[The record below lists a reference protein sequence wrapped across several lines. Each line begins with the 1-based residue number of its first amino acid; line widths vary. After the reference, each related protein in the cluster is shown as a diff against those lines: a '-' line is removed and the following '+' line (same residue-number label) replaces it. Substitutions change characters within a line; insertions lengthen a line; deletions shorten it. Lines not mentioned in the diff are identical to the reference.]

1 MAGFFKKLLPV
12 AGAVGGAIL
21 GGPGGAAVGAVL
33 GGALG
38 GNNKAP
44 AMQAQLTGSNKSG
57 FQTLPP
63 ELQQAYMQY
72 LSQIQAQSQGPY
84 NAGPMGQA
92 ETGPYASQGL
102 QQLQQHFNKN
112 GSPFAGG
119 NGAMPLGVV
128 EPFHPYQT
136 QAFDQ
141 IGQGSNATGLEG
153 QLRPYM
159 DLYNKYVLNPTLE
172 RNQRERQVLENSLTG
187 AGAGN
192 LGYQHGSALATQRG
206 ALERNYGELEQEAQ
220 ANAFDNALGLRRQG
234 LGDLLTVG
242 GAVQNQGQQ
251 YLNALQPHLQAALP
265 QNRTA
270 RLGQALGLIP
280 GESPTNFTQQWHQP
294 PTKPSWG
301 EQFAGLATS
310 LGGLAGNKSW
320 GDIGSLF
327 TGGNNGGGQSST
339 PTAGSIGFQPN
350 YQQPPQLPA
359 GFGSGYGGYG
369 GINRGNRGF
378 NPAFGYR

>member
-1 MAGFFKKLLPV
+1 MAGFFKKLLPI
-12 AGAVGGAIL
+12 ATTVGGAFL
-21 GGPGGAAVGAVL
+21 GGPGGAAAGAVL
-33 GGALG
+33 GGALS
-38 GNNKAP
+38 GNKKTP
-44 AMQAQLTGSNKSG
+44 AMQAQQTGGSKSG

-63 ELQQAYMQY
+63 ELQKAYLEQY
-72 LSQIQAQSQGPY
+72 LPQVLAQSQGPY

-92 ETGPYASQGL
+92 QTGQFAPQGL
-102 QQLQQHFNKN
+102 QQLQQYYNQK

-136 QAFDQ
+136 QAFEQ
-141 IGQGSNATGLEG
+141 IGAGANAPGLEN

-159 DLYNKYVLNPTLE
+159 DLYNKYVLSPTLE
-172 RNQRERQVLENSLTG
+172 RNKRERAEVENALLG
-187 AGAGN
+187 QGQGN
-192 LGYQHGSALATQRG
+192 LGYFGSSALGTQR
-206 ALERNYGELEQEAQ
+206 AQLEKNYGQLEQEAQ
-220 ANAFDNALGLRRQG
+220 AEALQNALGLRRQG

-242 GAVQNQGQQ
+242 GAVQEHGQQ

-270 RLGQALGLIP
+270 LLGQQLGLIP
-280 GESPTNFTQQWHQP
+280 GESPTSFSQQWHQP
-294 PTKPSWG
+294 AAKPN
-301 EQFAGLATS
+301 FADRLAGIATS
-310 LGGLAGNKSW
+310 LGSLAGGKSFS
-320 GDIGSLF
+320 DLGSLF
-327 TGGNNGGGQSST
+327 TGGNTGQSST
-339 PTAGSIGFQPN
+339 PVAGSIGLQPN

-378 NPAFGYR
+378 NPAYGYR

>member
-1 MAGFFKKLLPV
+1 MAGFFKKVLPI
-12 AGAVGGAIL
+12 ATTVGGAFL
-21 GGPGGAAVGAVL
+21 GGPGGAAAGAVL

-38 GNNKAP
+38 GNKKAP
-44 AMQAQLTGSNKSG
+44 AMQAQLTGSNKGG

-63 ELQQAYMQY
+63 ELQKAYLEQY
-72 LSQIQAQSQGPY
+72 LPQIQAQSTGPY

-92 ETGPYASQGL
+92 ATGPYASRGL
-102 QQLQQHFNKN
+102 QELQQYYNQN

-128 EPFHPYQT
+128 EPFHEFQT
-136 QAFDQ
+136 RAFNQ
-141 IGQGSNATGLEG
+141 IGESANAPGLES

-172 RNQRERQVLENSLTG
+172 RNQRERQVLENALTG
-187 AGAGN
+187 SGAGN

-220 ANAFDNALGLRRQG
+220 ANAFQNALGLRRQG
-234 LGDLLTVG
+234 LGDLLTTG
-242 GAVQNQGQQ
+242 GAIQEHGQQ
-251 YLNALQPHLQAALP
+251 YLNALQPQLQAALP

-270 RLGQALGLIP
+270 RFGQMLGLIP
-280 GESPTNFTQQWHQP
+280 GESPTSMSQQWYQP
-294 PTKPSWG
+294 PTKPN
-301 EQFAGLATS
+301 FADQLAGIATS
-310 LGGLAGNKSW
+310 LGGLAGNKSF
-320 GDIGSLF
+320 GDIGSMF
-327 TGGNNGGGQSST
+327 TNAFGGQSSA
-339 PTAGSIGFQPN
+339 PVAGSIGLQTN

-369 GINRGNRGF
+369 GISRGNRGF
-378 NPAFGYR
+378 NPTFGYR